1 MRESI
6 VEGMQETLDDCTNE
20 LDLIGNLVASLPQES
35 VKGRKKTGFL
45 RCKSEC
51 TGFAGYSRIE
61 LLAESATLR
70 KASG

>member
-6 VEGMQETLDDCTNE
+6 VEGMQERLDDCTNE
-20 LDLIGNLVASLPQES
+20 LDLIANLVASLPQES
-35 VKGRKKTGFL
+35 VKVRNNTGFL

-51 TGFAGYSRIE
+51 MGFAGYSRIE
-61 LLAESATLR
+61 LLAKPATLR